1 MENIEFQCRL
11 ETVAQGEAMVS
22 LFQGAGEQGKTGAND
37 EFLLHLDAE
46 VKDHGKE
53 KVQQA
58 EFIIVVDKSGSMQGT
73 PWKQVQG
80 ALCKMLELTKEQGNI
95 RTRVIAYNHQA
106 SQVALTGETQV
117 DNAAIKQMRA
127 GGSTSF
133 VSAFKELSTI
143 FKDTQEDSSKAFF
156 VFFMTDGEDTCSEP
170 KEIMAQKELM
180 QTDIEKFGA
189 EVVFNVLGFS
199 EQHDEQFLESLTFLG
214 TSDGTYSF
222 VTPSE
227 GDRAVEERLV
237 ALVQSTS
244 SVVGRS
250 LNIEMKSSDLQ
261 FLGDNFGEGKSE
273 VVVPAMVS
281 KNGDTIRIVTMKF
294 VKKMPQCSGVPKIE
308 IKVYEK
314 LTGTPKAI
322 DATIVKMDEV
332 ILDKK
337 VEVADHN
344 LKKMRTALNMITS
357 LISEADKPEQVEK
370 MKVWHK
376 LVQEKFAKMSIDEKE
391 VTQPMR
397 NRLKAVQSG
406 IDICNEV
413 YAEGNGASE
422 RERGLRQQAAAGSYQ
437 MMSKQAH
444 NRKHQKTKA
453 AVVSNRWMTSKASR
467 SELQS
472 KSKQADYTEDDFV
485 VVEGAKKAT

>member
-1 MENIEFQCRL
+1 MI
-11 ETVAQGEAMVS
+11 T
-22 LFQGAGEQGKTGAND
+22 
-37 EFLLHLDAE
+37 
-46 VKDHGKE
+46 
-53 KVQQA
+53 
-58 EFIIVVDKSGSMQGT
+58 
-73 PWKQVQG
+73 
-80 ALCKMLELTKEQGNI
+80 
-95 RTRVIAYNHQA
+95 YNHQA

-133 VSAFKELSTI
+133 VSVFKELSTI
-143 FKDTQEDSSKAFF
+143 FKNTQEDSSKAFF

-170 KEIMAQKELM
+170 KEIIAQKERM

-294 VKKMPQCSGVPKIE
+294 VKKMPQCSGAPMIQL
-308 IKVYEK
+308 KVYEK

-357 LISEADKPEQVEK
+357 LISEADKPEQVEE

-376 LVQEKFAKMSIDEKE
+376 LVQEKFAKMAIDEKE

-397 NRLKAVQSG
+397 NRMKAVQSG

-413 YAEGNGASE
+413 YAEGNVSW
-422 RERGLRQQAAAGSYQ
+422 
-437 MMSKQAH
+437 
-444 NRKHQKTKA
+444 HQFQGKN
-453 AVVSNRWMTSKASR
+453 SW
-467 SELQS
+467 
-472 KSKQADYTEDDFV
+472 
-485 VVEGAKKAT
+485 